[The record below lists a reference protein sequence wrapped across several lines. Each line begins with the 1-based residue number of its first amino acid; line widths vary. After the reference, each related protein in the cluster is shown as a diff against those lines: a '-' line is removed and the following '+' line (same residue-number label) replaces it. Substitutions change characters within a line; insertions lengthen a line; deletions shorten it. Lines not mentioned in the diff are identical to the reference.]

1 MRPIRSLI
9 AALIVAGLFVT
20 LAGCGGSPVAIDAIP
35 VLPEAAPLA
44 RGDNALADV
53 VADTLESS
61 LSERGTVELQLYSV
75 PAGVSWDAIDSFY
88 TTSLDGSDW
97 AAADEL
103 RQESEA
109 ISTTG
114 WTRGAFAS
122 EQGLVVGYAPDT
134 LGQGSFLI
142 VALFS
147 E

>member
-9 AALIVAGLFVT
+9 AALIVAGLFAA
-20 LAGCGGSPVAIDAIP
+20 LAGCGAEPVAMDAIP
-35 VLPEAAPLA
+35 VLPEAAPLE
-44 RGDNALADV
+44 RGSNALADV
-53 VADTLESS
+53 VADSLETS

-75 PAGVSWDAIDSFY
+75 PASVSWDAIDSFY
-88 TTSLDGSDW
+88 TTSLGGSDW

-114 WTRGAFAS
+114 WTRGALAS

-134 LGQGSFLI
+134 FGQGAFLI